1 MTTFVYQEGKYV
13 LENITKLQEA
23 VKQKSVVSVAFVHEN
38 QKIEQCFMEYDR
50 VKLNYEKKELTHA
63 LYSTGKS
70 LKVTASAWG
79 EISVNLKD
87 SNKALILCTS
97 SFSTYYIDKKGKRCY
112 VKHLPLMD
120 ENAILV
126 EKTCKDCGF
135 VFEDSSHFEGDH
147 CSACA
152 GYKTQELANN

>member
-1 MTTFVYQEGKYV
+1 MTTFVYQDGKYV
-13 LENITKLQEA
+13 LEDFAKLQEEVA
-23 VKQKSVVSVAFVHEN
+23 QKKVVSVAFIHEN
-38 QKIEQCFMEYDR
+38 QEKEQCFMEYDG
-50 VKLNYEKKELTHA
+50 VNMNAEKKEFAHA

-70 LKVTASAWG
+70 LKVTVSMWG

-97 SFSTYYIDKKGKRCY
+97 SFSTYYIDKKGRRCY

-120 ENAILV
+120 EDAVLI

-135 VFEDSSHFEGDH
+135 VFEDSSHFVGDY

-152 GYKTQELANN
+152 EYKTQKLVNN